1 MTGSV
6 PERSGNGVP
15 FFAPYDAYATKD
27 GYVVIGVL
35 TQKQWEKL
43 CHALKAEHLLEK
55 YPNDTVRWEKAQELK
70 TDLEQILQEKTK
82 IQAEALLN
90 EAGVVAGAVR
100 TPKEAMVFTPIVERN
115 MVATVQDE
123 RLGTIQM
130 PGTVIKM
137 DKTPGGFTKSAPT
150 LGEHTKYYL
159 QQIGYSEAEIQNL
172 LERGIV
178 EGRV

>member
-1 MTGSV
+1 M
-6 PERSGNGVP
+6 
-15 FFAPYDAYATKD
+15 
-27 GYVVIGVL
+27 
-35 TQKQWEKL
+35 
-43 CHALKAEHLLEK
+43 
-55 YPNDTVRWEKAQELK
+55 
-70 TDLEQILQEKTK
+70 EQILQEKTK

-123 RLGTIQM
+123 MLGTIQM

-137 DKTPGGFTKSAPT
+137 DKTPGGFTNSAPA

-159 QQIGYSEAEIQNL
+159 EQIGYSEAEIQHL
-172 LERGIV
+172 LEQGII
-178 EGRV
+178 EGRA